1 MHANLLIM
9 IHRFFFSVIVTG
21 LVFLV
26 SCSTD
31 VDNYADYKDVTVVYG
46 LLEAGKD
53 TTFIKINKAF
63 LGPGNALLFAQIP
76 DSNNYPGKLNARLLG
91 KRGNL
96 DLPPIILDTITRRNK
111 LAGDSVFYF
120 PAQKLYFTTTPIDAN
135 ASYRLSIERP
145 GGLVTSTT
153 EVVRD
158 FPITQPISRI
168 NFAALAPGTIRWNSA
183 QFGKRYEVTLVFH
196 YEEIVPG
203 NPDTLKK
210 QMVWALGSRKA
221 ERLSG
226 GDQLE
231 ISYIGEEFYNRLG
244 GQLANILNVKRFA
257 GEVDV
262 IISSGG
268 DELSTYLDVN
278 APNNSIVQERPEYT
292 NIENGIGLFS
302 SRRTIVRPYRL
313 STQSEIKL
321 VENFNWGFEI
331 KPF

>member
-1 MHANLLIM
+1 MNM
-9 IHRFFFSVIVTG
+9 IQRIQ
-21 LVFLV
+21 FLV
-26 SCSTD
+26 LAIGLAFLASCSTD

-46 LLEAGKD
+46 LLETGKD

-76 DSNNYPGKLNARLLG
+76 DSNNYPGKLTVKLLG
-91 KRGNL
+91 KRGNI
-96 DLPPIILDTITRRNK
+96 DLPPITLDTITRHNK
-111 LAGDSVFYF
+111 LAGDSIFYF
-120 PAQKLYFTTTPIDAN
+120 PAQKLYYTTAAIDAN
-135 ASYRLSIERP
+135 ALYKLTIDRP
-145 GGLVTSTT
+145 GGQVTSST

-183 QFGKRYEVTLVFH
+183 QFGKRYEVTLIFH

-210 QMVWALGSRKA
+210 TMEWTLGSRKA
-221 ERLSG
+221 ERLTG

-244 GQLANILNVKRFA
+244 GQLSNILNVKRFA
-257 GEVDV
+257 GVVDV
-262 IISSGG
+262 IIASGG

-313 STQSEIKL
+313 STQSELKL
-321 VENFNWGFEI
+321 VENYNWGFQI